1 MSTAPTNVIGPKAVA
16 PPPDSPP
23 SGVTPML
30 RIVISLLFAMFIGI
44 IALVWNARIIPNP
57 GHIPMWVGNLVFI
70 PVIAVLVS
78 FGTNCMI
85 QFLSCKVVTIGTQAG
100 RLYYVPILFYLMAFL
115 LYLFPGLLWPIEGL
129 VQHISGDMRRGL
141 SVGFYTFW
149 MALYTQAFMNGLAQ
163 ICPK

>member
-57 GHIPMWVGNLVFI
+57 GNIPMWVGNLVFI

-78 FGTNCMI
+78 FGTNCLI
-85 QFLSCKVVTIGTQAG
+85 QYLSCKVVTIGAQAG

-115 LYLFPGLLWPIEGL
+115 LYMFPGLLWPIEGL
-129 VQHISGDMRRGL
+129 VQHISSDMRRGL